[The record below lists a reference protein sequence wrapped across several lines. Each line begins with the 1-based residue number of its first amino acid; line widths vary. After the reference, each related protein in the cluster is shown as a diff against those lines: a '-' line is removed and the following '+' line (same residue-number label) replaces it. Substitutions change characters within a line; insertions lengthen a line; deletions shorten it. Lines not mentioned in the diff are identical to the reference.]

1 MMRTAILVVSYNAAD
16 LLLKTLDR
24 IPPEIVDRV
33 EEIVVFDDHS
43 TDLSFDSALAYKSR
57 RSFDKLKVF
66 RNPRNRGY
74 GGNQKRGYQYVLRRG
89 FDAVVL
95 LHGDGQYAPER
106 LQYLLDP
113 LEHDEADCV
122 IASRMMPGCRP
133 LAGGMPL
140 YKYWGNRVLT
150 FLQNRLTG
158 MGLSEFHSGYRAYR
172 CSALRN
178 LPLSHDTDSWHFDTQ
193 ILLQLKGNGFRI
205 REISIPTFY
214 GDEISRVN
222 GISYAIHC
230 VWECVEFRLAK
241 WGLRMNPLYV
251 EAAPGYEF
259 HEDLQSSHRTIL
271 DLIPSAAPLKILDV
285 GVATGYL
292 ERELQARGHSVTGIE
307 PNPEWAAEARGYC
320 HELLEGSVESL
331 DLSGSNEKFDCV
343 VMADVLEHLA
353 DPKSALEKVIPT
365 LKPEGRAIISIPNFA
380 NLYVRLL
387 VLFGLF
393 SYQPKGIL
401 DATHLRF
408 FTLRSIRLLVEEA
421 GLEILSVRVTP
432 LPMPHLFPRL
442 SRQAWFR
449 RFCSG
454 LDRVTRMLPGLLAYQ
469 FILEVEK
476 PAWRQESAPP
486 EGSRKGKDTFYSVA
500 RSGRT
505 N

>member
-1 MMRTAILVVSYNAAD
+1 
-16 LLLKTLDR
+16 
-24 IPPEIVDRV
+24 
-33 EEIVVFDDHS
+33 
-43 TDLSFDSALAYKSR
+43 
-57 RSFDKLKVF
+57 
-66 RNPRNRGY
+66 
-74 GGNQKRGYQYVLRRG
+74 
-89 FDAVVL
+89 
-95 LHGDGQYAPER
+95 
-106 LQYLLDP
+106 
-113 LEHDEADCV
+113 
-122 IASRMMPGCRP
+122 
-133 LAGGMPL
+133 
-140 YKYWGNRVLT
+140 
-150 FLQNRLTG
+150 
-158 MGLSEFHSGYRAYR
+158 
-172 CSALRN
+172 
-178 LPLSHDTDSWHFDTQ
+178 
-193 ILLQLKGNGFRI
+193 
-205 REISIPTFY
+205 
-214 GDEISRVN
+214 
-222 GISYAIHC
+222 
-230 VWECVEFRLAK
+230 
-241 WGLRMNPLYV
+241 
-251 EAAPGYEF
+251 
-259 HEDLQSSHRTIL
+259 
-271 DLIPSAAPLKILDV
+271 
-285 GVATGYL
+285 
-292 ERELQARGHSVTGIE
+292 
-307 PNPEWAAEARGYC
+307 
-320 HELLEGSVESL
+320 
-331 DLSGSNEKFDCV
+331 
-343 VMADVLEHLA
+343 
-353 DPKSALEKVIPT
+353 VIPT